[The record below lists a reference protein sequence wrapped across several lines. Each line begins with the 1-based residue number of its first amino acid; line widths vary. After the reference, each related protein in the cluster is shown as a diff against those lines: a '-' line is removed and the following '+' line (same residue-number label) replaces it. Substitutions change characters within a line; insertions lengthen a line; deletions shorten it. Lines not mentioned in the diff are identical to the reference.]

1 MDILLALFLGLF
13 AVFSIYPMV
22 FIANNAFKPLNEV
35 FLFPPRLF
43 VQNPTLN
50 NFRDLSLVLADSWVP
65 ISRYIFNTFFI
76 TVLGTSGTVLIGSLA
91 AFPLAK
97 YRFPGS
103 KFMSGVIVYSLM
115 FNATAAG
122 LVNYLT
128 MSKLHMVDT
137 YLAVTIPAIGSTFG
151 VFLMRITLIILSFQ
165 TFWAESGG
173 MYIYTEKLKPVSYA
187 ISQIV
192 TAGVVRTGMAG
203 AVSLIMLTVPVLVF
217 VVSQSKVV
225 ETMANAGIK

>member
-115 FNATAAG
+115 FNATAAAW
-122 LVNYLT
+122 
-128 MSKLHMVDT
+128 S
-137 YLAVTIPAIGSTFG
+137 
-151 VFLMRITLIILSFQ
+151 IT
-165 TFWAESGG
+165 
-173 MYIYTEKLKPVSYA
+173 
-187 ISQIV
+187 
-192 TAGVVRTGMAG
+192 
-203 AVSLIMLTVPVLVF
+203 
-217 VVSQSKVV
+217 
-225 ETMANAGIK
+225 